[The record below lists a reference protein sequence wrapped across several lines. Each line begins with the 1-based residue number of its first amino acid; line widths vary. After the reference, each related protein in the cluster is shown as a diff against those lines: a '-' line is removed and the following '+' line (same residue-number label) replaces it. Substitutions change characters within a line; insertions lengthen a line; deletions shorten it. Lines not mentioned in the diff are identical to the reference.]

1 MAAWDAVNENR
12 RAIWQP
18 KRTAPRRGFEPRVI
32 LMIDDPRSLVTAAAA
47 RSISSAIKFFY
58 GAHSFFLVA
67 PRRAILYRVVF
78 PPRVRELSPR

>member
-1 MAAWDAVNENR
+1 
-12 RAIWQP
+12 
-18 KRTAPRRGFEPRVI
+18 
-32 LMIDDPRSLVTAAAA
+32 MIDDPRSLVTAAAA